1 MSELK
6 QKKGLEEQRTYR
18 QATQS
23 WFRIDD
29 SAKTTLLKTATGSL
43 R

>member
-1 MSELK
+1 MSELE
-6 QKKGLEEQRTYR
+6 QKKGLEEQRTCR

-23 WFRIDD
+23 WFGIDD
-29 SAKTTLLKTATGSL
+29 SAKTALLKTTTGSL